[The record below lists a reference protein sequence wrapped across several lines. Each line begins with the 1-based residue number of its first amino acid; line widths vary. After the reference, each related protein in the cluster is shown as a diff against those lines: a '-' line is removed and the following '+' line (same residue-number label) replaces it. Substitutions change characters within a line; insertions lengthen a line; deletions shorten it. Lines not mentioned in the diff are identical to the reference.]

1 MHVKKY
7 SAANI
12 QEALKL
18 VKEELGSQAMIIST
32 ENLGPAAG
40 TRKGH
45 RVEVTAATDHNYNDD
60 TSIYRP
66 EKKTGSAETS
76 DTKEIISSLQEEI
89 LELKKIVKSISL
101 DLQGPIARDADGFLR
116 KETIKLKSIVQ
127 CFLKDNS
134 KLKDIGIY
142 DFLIHYYEKAVKK
155 GINQN
160 LAFRLID
167 KANREIA
174 PDASLS
180 ETDMKSRLFTE
191 MKHFI
196 KVSGPIKTVLGKQ
209 KVVAVVGPTGVGKT
223 TTVAKL
229 AADFSLNKNKEVAL
243 ITLDTYRIGAIEQ
256 LQIYSKIMDIPLS
269 VAENKETFTAALN
282 RYQDKDIIFIDTA
295 GRSRKDKKQMEE
307 LINYFDGDIPIER
320 HLVLSSV
327 DQEENLISN
336 IRRFYPL
343 SFDRIIFTKIDEANS
358 FGNLFNICM
367 TTNKPISYFTTGQ
380 KVPED
385 IEAATA
391 DKTIDLI
398 FQ

>member
-1 MHVKKY
+1 
-7 SAANI
+7 
-12 QEALKL
+12 
-18 VKEELGSQAMIIST
+18 
-32 ENLGPAAG
+32 
-40 TRKGH
+40 
-45 RVEVTAATDHNYNDD
+45 
-60 TSIYRP
+60 
-66 EKKTGSAETS
+66 
-76 DTKEIISSLQEEI
+76 
-89 LELKKIVKSISL
+89 
-101 DLQGPIARDADGFLR
+101 
-116 KETIKLKSIVQ
+116 
-127 CFLKDNS
+127 
-134 KLKDIGIY
+134 
-142 DFLIHYYEKAVKK
+142 
-155 GINQN
+155 
-160 LAFRLID
+160 
-167 KANREIA
+167 
-174 PDASLS
+174 
-180 ETDMKSRLFTE
+180 

-243 ITLDTYRIGAIEQ
+243 ITLDTYRIAAIEQ

-269 VAENKETFTAALN
+269 VAENKEAFTAALN

-295 GRSRKDKKQMEE
+295 GRSRKDKKQMGE
-307 LINYFDGDIPIER
+307 LINCFDGNIPIER
-320 HLVLSSV
+320 HLVLSSG

-343 SFDRIIFTKIDEANS
+343 SFDRIIFSKIDEANS

-367 TTNKPISYFTTGQ
+367 RTNKPISYFTTGQ

-385 IEAATA
+385 IEVATA